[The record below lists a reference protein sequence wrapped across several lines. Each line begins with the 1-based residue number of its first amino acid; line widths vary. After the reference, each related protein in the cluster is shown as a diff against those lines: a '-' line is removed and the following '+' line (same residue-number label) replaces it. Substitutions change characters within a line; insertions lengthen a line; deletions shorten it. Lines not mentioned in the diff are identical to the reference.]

1 MAEEVGLYVR
11 YGDGGRELLYMTP
24 VNENRYRLEVTSICG
39 HLRYGDTIE
48 VGTPL
53 ADGSVPYRRI
63 VKRSGLKTHCF
74 ILSQGLLE
82 SPRICSLWERIDSL
96 GGHCEGVAGGVFV
109 VHLPR
114 DCQLDVGRE
123 IDEVLGI
130 STLRRRIR
138 NWKWRLKRANGW
150 LLGLR

>member
-11 YGDGGRELLYMTP
+11 YTDGGRELLYMTP
-24 VNENRYRLEVTSICG
+24 VNEDRYRLEVTSICG

-48 VGTPL
+48 VGSPL
-53 ADGSVPYRRI
+53 ADGTVPYRRI

-74 ILSQGLLE
+74 ILPQGLFE
-82 SPRICSLWERIDSL
+82 SPGICSLSEQIHSL
-96 GGHCEGVAGGVFV
+96 GGHWEGIAGGVFV

-114 DCQLDVGRE
+114 NCQLDVGRE
-123 IDEVLGI
+123 IDKILGI
-130 STLRRRIR
+130 STWRRHIR
-138 NWKWRLKRANGW
+138 NWKWRLKRANDW